1 MKFSLL
7 AFVVVV
13 SAFAVT
19 QSAYANQEN
28 IFPSATGEPDEAA
41 VILPVIDEP
50 NQAAIL
56 ITEPATI
63 TGQWSNVND
72 QSNHLKQTA
81 HSISITQEQ
90 GCKKINPLEFL
101 ENPEAIFKKC
111 QNQNNNQTPQHNSEP
126 IEYLKVPRLDS
137 GISVTVTQ
145 F

>member
-7 AFVVVV
+7 VFVVLV

-28 IFPSATGEPDEAA
+28 IFPSATGKLDEAA

-50 NQAAIL
+50 NQAAVL

-63 TGQWSNVND
+63 NAKWSNVSE
-72 QSNHLKQTA
+72 QSQDLKQTA
-81 HSISITQEQ
+81 NSIYITQEQ

-111 QNQNNNQTPQHNSEP
+111 QNQTNNQIPQHNSEP